1 MAFYIG
7 KYLIQQEEIAPKH
20 DRDAWAFPAVPKQH
34 MAETSNVEDLYINP
48 EDMDLVP
55 EQIQFGYA
63 AWTDDEGFAPDPAGY
78 DQFYIRSEAFYV
90 RGFTPATDLYSQF
103 YVRSEAFYV
112 RGFTPA
118 TELYSEFYMRA
129 EAFYVRGFAP
139 AAELYK
145 EFYVRDEA
153 FYVRSFTPTDW
164 FYAIP
169 EDC

>member
-63 AWTDDEGFAPDPAGY
+63 AWTDDEGFSPDPAGY
-78 DQFYIRSEAFYV
+78 AQFYIRSEAFYV
-90 RGFTPATDLYSQF
+90 RGFTPATDLYGQF
-103 YVRSEAFYV
+103 YVKAEAFYV

-118 TELYSEFYMRA
+118 TELYNEFYMRS
-129 EAFYVRGFAP
+129 EFFYVRGFAP
-139 AAELYK
+139 ATDLYSQ
-145 EFYVRDEA
+145 FYVKDEA

>member
-1 MAFYIG
+1 MAFYLG

-20 DRDAWAFPAVPKQH
+20 DRDAWAFPDAPKQH
-34 MAETSNVEDLYINP
+34 MAETSNVEDLYVNP

-63 AWTDDEGFAPDPAGY
+63 SWTDDDEIASDPS
-78 DQFYIRSEAFYV
+78 DFSQFYVRSEAFYV

-103 YVRSEAFYV
+103 YVRAEAFYV

-129 EAFYVRGFAP
+129 EAFYVRGFTP
-139 AAELYK
+139 ATQLYSQ
-145 EFYVRDEA
+145 FYVRDEA
-153 FYVRSFTPTDW
+153 FYVRGFTPTDW